1 MAASFAGTVL
11 FGDVV
16 DSRHDPDSTP
26 WLRSLC
32 AELEAAYPREARLA
46 SFAFTQGDELQG
58 LLAPGADPFRA
69 VLLAA
74 LHPDA
79 RELRWAVVAGEID
92 PGTGPAI
99 ERTGRA
105 FLVARES
112 IARARAH
119 RDGLVAITGDP
130 EADERLADL
139 GPLLAALLADLT
151 PRQREVARLILIDE
165 LRRSEAADHLG
176 VSRATVSVI
185 ADRARVRHLGGL
197 ARTLASIFAEGAR
210 RADEARSADDAADDQ
225 EEGDPAT
232 ADAATATRRPATPA
246 TGADGA
252 GSAGIPA
259 TSAP

>member
-1 MAASFAGTVL
+1 MTASYAGTVL

-16 DSRHDPDSTP
+16 DSRRDPDSTA

-32 AELEAAYPREARLA
+32 AELESAYPREARLA

-58 LLAPGADPFRA
+58 LLAPDADPFRA

-79 RELRWAVVAGEID
+79 RDLRWAIVAGEVD
-92 PGTGPAI
+92 PGSGPAI

-119 RDGLVAITGDP
+119 RDGLVALTGDA
-130 EADERLADL
+130 EADARLADL

-151 PRQREVARLILIDE
+151 PRQREVARLIVIEE

-185 ADRARVRHLGGL
+185 ADRARVRHLAGL
-197 ARTLASIFAEGAR
+197 ARALASIFAEGAR
-210 RADEARSADDAADDQ
+210 RADETR
-225 EEGDPAT
+225 AT
-232 ADAATATRRPATPA
+232 DEPET
-246 TGADGA
+246 DA
-252 GSAGIPA
+252 GSGGAMSA
-259 TSAP
+259 TSVP

>member
-1 MAASFAGTVL
+1 MTASFAGTVL

-16 DSRHDPDSTP
+16 DSRSDPDSTA

-32 AELEAAYPREARLA
+32 AELEAAYPREQRLA

-58 LLAPGADPFRA
+58 LLAPDADPFRA

-74 LHPDA
+74 LRPDA
-79 RELRWAVVAGEID
+79 RDLRWAVVAGDID
-92 PGTGPAI
+92 PGSGPAI

-119 RDGLVAITGDP
+119 RDGLVALTGDP

-151 PRQREVARLILIDE
+151 PRQREVARLIIVDE

-185 ADRARVRHLGGL
+185 ADRAMVRHLAGL
-197 ARTLASIFAEGAR
+197 ARTLTAIFAAGAR
-210 RADEARSADDAADDQ
+210 RAGEGRVDDEA
-225 EEGDPAT
+225 T
-232 ADAATATRRPATPA
+232 VT
-246 TGADGA
+246 
-252 GSAGIPA
+252 
-259 TSAP
+259 

>member
-16 DSRHDPDSTP
+16 NSRHDPDSTP

-32 AELEAAYPREARLA
+32 AELETAYPRDARLA

-74 LHPDA
+74 LHPDT
-79 RELRWAVVAGEID
+79 RELRWAMVAGEID

-139 GPLLAALLADLT
+139 GPLLASLLADLT
-151 PRQREVARLILIDE
+151 PRQREVARLIVIDE

-185 ADRARVRHLGGL
+185 ADRARVRHLAGL

-210 RADEARSADDAADDQ
+210 RADEARSTDEASDDHETGDDATGDATT
-225 EEGDPAT
+225 GDPT
-232 ADAATATRRPATPA
+232 

-252 GSAGIPA
+252 ASAGIPA
-259 TSAP
+259 PSAP

>member
-1 MAASFAGTVL
+1 MTASFAGTVL

-32 AELEAAYPREARLA
+32 AELDAAYPREARLA

-79 RELRWAVVAGEID
+79 RELRWAVVAGEVD

-99 ERTGRA
+99 ERTGWA

-119 RDGLVAITGDP
+119 RDGLVALTGDP
-130 EADERLADL
+130 EADARLADL
-139 GPLLAALLADLT
+139 GPLFAALLADLT
-151 PRQREVARLILIDE
+151 TRQREVARLIVVDE

-185 ADRARVRHLGGL
+185 ADRARVRHLAGL
-197 ARTLASIFAEGAR
+197 ARTLASIFAEGAS
-210 RADEARSADDAADDQ
+210 RADEARLTDEPSTDDGSI
-225 EEGDPAT
+225 GD
-232 ADAATATRRPATPA
+232 
-246 TGADGA
+246 
-252 GSAGIPA
+252 GSAGMPA
-259 TSAP
+259 GSTP